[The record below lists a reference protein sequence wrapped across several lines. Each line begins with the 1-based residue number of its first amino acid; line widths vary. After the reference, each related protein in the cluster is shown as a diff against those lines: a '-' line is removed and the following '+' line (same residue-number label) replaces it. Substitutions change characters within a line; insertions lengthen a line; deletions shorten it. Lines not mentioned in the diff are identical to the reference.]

1 MCVLGLDT
9 PWKLFGFAVRANHLK
24 RKGDYRHQPK
34 KSAFLMLKSG
44 SPINWCSKPHE
55 NHNGG
60 YAFFGS
66 RLTLKMCR
74 TVVKDNRMHSQGIDG
89 RWEEGFTFF
98 TLDYGSPKQIVCYS
112 TRNSSIWWVCV
123 LKSLFDLENRSY
135 LLWRSTGCIAK
146 LLTNIHKK
154 NWNFDIGIQITKK
167 LCSIAHEDHLNW
179 GNARFVA
186 RLILKIVQTGRHG

>member
-1 MCVLGLDT
+1 
-9 PWKLFGFAVRANHLK
+9 
-24 RKGDYRHQPK
+24 
-34 KSAFLMLKSG
+34 
-44 SPINWCSKPHE
+44 
-55 NHNGG
+55 
-60 YAFFGS
+60 
-66 RLTLKMCR
+66 
-74 TVVKDNRMHSQGIDG
+74 MHSQGIDG

-167 LCSIAHEDHLNW
+167 IVFYSTRRSSQLGKCAFRGSFDLENCSNW
-179 GNARFVA
+179 TSWITRCIVWSWPMSTKHFGISDDGIRITNKKCVIEHA
-186 RLILKIVQTGRHG
+186 KIVEMGVMRALGFVWPLI